1 VVVVVV
7 VVVEDSEV
15 GKVALLAPEFELT
28 VEDESADPEADF
40 VTLLEVRVEELFE
53 ATTVEDAALFEAEM
67 VGLLEDI
74 AGLFKPVVVSDPEGI
89 NAEEDEIPE
98 GGLAEEST
106 KLVDARV
113 APPFF
118 EVDSDSTG

>member
-1 VVVVVV
+1 VVVV
-7 VVVEDSEV
+7 VVVEVSEV
-15 GKVALLAPEFELT
+15 DKVALLAPEFELA
-28 VEDESADPEADF
+28 VEDESTDPEVDF
-40 VTLLEVRVEELFE
+40 VKIVETFEVT
-53 ATTVEDAALFEAEM
+53 AVEDAALFEAEM
-67 VGLLEDI
+67 VGPLEEI
-74 AGLFKPVVVSDPEGI
+74 AGLFKPEVVSDPEGI
-89 NAEEDEIPE
+89 NAEEVEIPE